1 MELFQ
6 FFFFFLLFKEFY
18 FILFYIKLFGYFNL
32 LLPSCAC
39 KNATFHIIHLKYKG
53 MLHLKHSFICTY
65 FFFVQLLCTY
75 EQQANQSNSR
85 VKVSHSVSHSFRCI
99 QRIRSNFTFLNSAS
113 GLCGPF

>member
-65 FFFVQLLCTY
+65 FFFVQLLC
-75 EQQANQSNSR
+75 
-85 VKVSHSVSHSFRCI
+85 
-99 QRIRSNFTFLNSAS
+99 IRTT
-113 GLCGPF
+113 G